1 MCTRPKS
8 IDALGTRLSWTYH
21 NTWCAQ
27 GPFASII
34 PEVINFHNTRIKMT
48 HEIPFI
54 HISILNS
61 MCWHWPLQRWI
72 SYILQSWSLLLTL
85 YRNKSFSGINFYNS
99 ITNIRNTLVPQ
110 LTRRRLISPS
120 IKNYSL
126 TRYSQTSWQIFAKF
140 LLTRLMLPKVY
151 RGPLLS
157 ILIQVI
163 SIAHLWKHS
172 PIYIML

>member
-1 MCTRPKS
+1 MHK
-8 IDALGTRLSWTYH
+8 A
-21 NTWCAQ
+21 
-27 GPFASII
+27 FASII

-61 MCWHWPLQRWI
+61 LCWHYWPLQRWI
-72 SYILQSWSLLLTL
+72 SYILQLWSLLLTL
-85 YRNKSFSGINFYNS
+85 HRNKSFSGNNFYNRV
-99 ITNIRNTLVPQ
+99 TNIRNALVPQ

-120 IKNYSL
+120 IKYYSL

-157 ILIQVI
+157 VLIQLI
-163 SIAHLWKHS
+163 SIAHLWKHF

>member
-1 MCTRPKS
+1 MHKAS
-8 IDALGTRLSWTYH
+8 
-21 NTWCAQ
+21 
-27 GPFASII
+27 ASII

-61 MCWHWPLQRWI
+61 MCWHYWPLQRWI
-72 SYILQSWSLLLTL
+72 SYILQLWSLLLTL
-85 YRNKSFSGINFYNS
+85 HRNKSFLGITS
-99 ITNIRNTLVPQ
+99 TNIRNALVPQ

-140 LLTRLMLPKVY
+140 LLTRLPKVY

-157 ILIQVI
+157 VLIQVI
-163 SIAHLWKHS
+163 SIAHLWKHF